1 MSASGA
7 FSVSKNYINLSSTD
21 RISGTNNDFI
31 IQFNSSGLT
40 SESNGYFGSK
50 SFINPIFF
58 SLPNNWQ
65 NIQAGYN
72 DVYYIVGA
80 ETGATPHSIN
90 ATLNLPA
97 GVYQTVAQLCFAI
110 QTQVRAA
117 LTTAG
122 FTIATGF
129 VCEQLL
135 SPTTNINWQHIRFDM
150 VGAAGTTINLYFT
163 EVTPVL
169 IALNPYNFAT
179 LVGVDSAVITLNS
192 HVATVPPDFTGS
204 VFAEY
209 VPQLNIYDM
218 IQIQCNLCNATYE
231 IENNTLSPSIIMVS
245 FPVGNNTVNNQ
256 VVFLNNN
263 PQLYRQQMRTS
274 NFDTIQIRVVDKQGR
289 LIPFFGEC
297 DLSIIIEREVL
308 NEPQNLQRIKD
319 QNPYS
324 VGFI

>member
-1 MSASGA
+1 MSATGA

-58 SLPNNWQ
+58 SLPNNWY
-65 NIQAGYN
+65 NIQSGYN
-72 DVYYIVGA
+72 DKYWI
-80 ETGATPHSIN
+80 TGNDATHTIDT
-90 ATLNLPA
+90 ALYLPQA
-97 GVYQTVAQLCFAI
+97 VYQTVAQLCFAI
-110 QTQVRAA
+110 QTQVNAA
-117 LTTAG
+117 LAAAS
-122 FTIATGF
+122 FTISNGF

-150 VGAAGTTINLYFT
+150 VGAVGTTINLYFT
-163 EVTPVL
+163 NVLPVL
-169 IALNPYNFAT
+169 LTLNPTNFAT
-179 LVGVDSAVITLNS
+179 IVGVDSPVITLNS
-192 HVATVPPDFTGS
+192 HAATIPPVYTGS

-209 VPQLNIYDM
+209 VPQLNLYDM

-263 PQLYRQQMRTS
+263 PMLYRQQMRTS

-308 NEPQNLQRIKD
+308 NEPQNVQRIKD